1 MTSLN
6 PLTREQKLL
15 AEIIVQLG
23 NVTEAIRDATTD
35 GNTSAY
41 QSEIT
46 SLQSEVT
53 ALTSNNAG
61 LSQQLDDANQMVAQ
75 LQQQI
80 QSHNASDVTPD
91 SVAEVISTLG
101 IQHG

>member
-1 MTSLN
+1 M
-6 PLTREQKLL
+6 
-15 AEIIVQLG
+15 QLG
-23 NVTEAIRDATTD
+23 NVTEAIRDTTTD

-41 QSEIT
+41 QSQIA

-61 LSQQLDDANQMVAQ
+61 LSQQLADTNQMVAQ
-75 LQQQI
+75 LQLQI
-80 QSHNASDVTPD
+80 QSHSAGDVTPD
-91 SVAEVISTLG
+91 SVAEVISSLG